1 MEKMFD
7 IYDDLF
13 EVKRDLEIGV
23 ELIENIILNG
33 KNDTANRYLMRA
45 LPEMKRALSYMS
57 DAEFE
62 LYTSPTK
69 MFEG

>member
-1 MEKMFD
+1 MEKMFG
-7 IYDDLF
+7 IYDEFF

-23 ELIENIILNG
+23 DLIENIILNG
-33 KNDTANRYLMRA
+33 KNDNANKYLKQA
-45 LPEMKRALSYMS
+45 LPEMKKALSYMS

-62 LYTSPTK
+62 LYTSPTE